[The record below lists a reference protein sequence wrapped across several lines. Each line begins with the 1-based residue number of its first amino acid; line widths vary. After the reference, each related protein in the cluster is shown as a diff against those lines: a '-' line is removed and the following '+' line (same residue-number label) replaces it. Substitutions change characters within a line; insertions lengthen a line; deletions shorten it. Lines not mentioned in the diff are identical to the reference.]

1 MGKKNKQTSETNKSG
16 KISPKEIAIL
26 DKFEEDIKKQARAL
40 QDSLSDM
47 SAHKLASAFFK
58 CFGNFMVEARA
69 TILCDADQK
78 LALKV
83 FDVLLS
89 RTLKQAEEKIKDESE
104 IIHRAFV
111 RTEELEKTLQPDQ
124 IDEEAIINE
133 EADKYYAE
141 KKNNGFPRRA
151 CCRSSGWRSAR
162 QR

>member
-1 MGKKNKQTSETNKSG
+1 MEQTNKQQTKANKSP
-16 KISPKEIAIL
+16 ILDPKEIAIL
-26 DKFEEDIKKQARAL
+26 DKFEEDIKKQARDL

-89 RTLKQAEEKIKDESE
+89 RTLKQAEKKIKDESE
-104 IIHRAFV
+104 IIHRSFV
-111 RTEELEKTLQPDQ
+111 RVNELEKTLHPDDKEQ
-124 IDEEAIINE
+124 IDIESIINE

-141 KKNNGFPRRA
+141 KKDNDPEA
-151 CCRSSGWRSAR
+151 D
-162 QR
+162 

>member
-1 MGKKNKQTSETNKSG
+1 MEQTNKQQSETNKSP
-16 KISPKEIAIL
+16 KVSPEEIAIL
-26 DKFEEDIKKQARAL
+26 DKFEEDIKKQARDL
-40 QDSLSDM
+40 QDRLSDM
-47 SAHKLASAFFK
+47 SAHKLASVFFK
-58 CFGNFMVEARA
+58 CFGYFMIEARA

-111 RTEELEKTLQPDQ
+111 RAEELEKTLQPDQ
-124 IDEEAIINE
+124 IDEESIINE

-141 KKNNGFPRRA
+141 KKDNDPEA
-151 CCRSSGWRSAR
+151 D
-162 QR
+162 

>member
-1 MGKKNKQTSETNKSG
+1 MEQTNKQTSETNKSPNLD
-16 KISPKEIAIL
+16 PKEIAIL
-26 DKFEEDIKKQARAL
+26 NNFEVEIKKQARAL

-47 SAHKLASAFFK
+47 SAHKLASVFYK
-58 CFGNFMVEARA
+58 CFLSFMVEARA

-78 LALKV
+78 LELKV

-111 RTEELEKTLQPDQ
+111 RVEELEKTLQPDQ
-124 IDEEAIINE
+124 IDEGSIIRK

-141 KKNNGFPRRA
+141 KKDNDPEA
-151 CCRSSGWRSAR
+151 D
-162 QR
+162 

>member
-1 MGKKNKQTSETNKSG
+1 MEQNKQQTETNKSPNLD
-16 KISPKEIAIL
+16 PKEIAIL
-26 DKFEEDIKKQARAL
+26 NNFEEDIKKQARAL

-47 SAHKLASAFFK
+47 SAHKLASVFYKSFLS
-58 CFGNFMVEARA
+58 FMVEARA
-69 TILCDADQK
+69 TILCDEEQK
-78 LALKV
+78 LELKV

-124 IDEEAIINE
+124 IDEESIINE

-141 KKNNGFPRRA
+141 KKDNDPEA
-151 CCRSSGWRSAR
+151 D
-162 QR
+162 

>member
-1 MGKKNKQTSETNKSG
+1 MEQTNKQTSETNKSPNLD
-16 KISPKEIAIL
+16 PKEIAIVN
-26 DKFEEDIKKQARAL
+26 DFEVEIKKQARAL

-47 SAHKLASAFFK
+47 SAHKLASVFYK
-58 CFGNFMVEARA
+58 CFLSFMVEARA

-78 LALKV
+78 LELKV

-111 RTEELEKTLQPDQ
+111 RVEELEKTLQPDQ
-124 IDEEAIINE
+124 IDEGSIIRK

-141 KKNNGFPRRA
+141 KKDNDPEA
-151 CCRSSGWRSAR
+151 D
-162 QR
+162 

>member
-1 MGKKNKQTSETNKSG
+1 MEQTNKQQTEANKSPNLD
-16 KISPKEIAIL
+16 PKEIAIL
-26 DKFEEDIKKQARAL
+26 NNFEVEIKKQARAL

-47 SAHKLASAFFK
+47 SAHKLASVFYK
-58 CFGNFMVEARA
+58 CFLSFMVEARA

-78 LALKV
+78 LELKV

-124 IDEEAIINE
+124 IDEESIINE

-141 KKNNGFPRRA
+141 KKDNDPEA
-151 CCRSSGWRSAR
+151 D
-162 QR
+162 

>member
-1 MGKKNKQTSETNKSG
+1 MEQNKQQTETNKSPNLD
-16 KISPKEIAIL
+16 PKEIAIL
-26 DKFEEDIKKQARAL
+26 NNFEEDIKKQARAL

-47 SAHKLASAFFK
+47 SAHKLASVFYKSFLS
-58 CFGNFMVEARA
+58 FMVEARA

-124 IDEEAIINE
+124 IDEESIINE

-141 KKNNGFPRRA
+141 KKDNDPEA
-151 CCRSSGWRSAR
+151 D
-162 QR
+162 